1 MKFGA
6 SLMVFRSEALPWSHC
21 DLMKTSHAKPNKRLR
36 AAIIGLGQ
44 IGNQFDDDPKRI
56 AVWTHAAAYS
66 AVPAIELIAGADPDE
81 TRLHG
86 FLDRR
91 NVRAGYRDYQEMLEK
106 EAIDLLSVCS
116 PTELHYPMVLAGVQA
131 GVKAIFCEKPLAST
145 VEQGTAMVE
154 ACGSAGIVLAV
165 NHTRRWESIYLQA
178 KRLID
183 EGVIGRIES
192 ISGHYPGKVFTMGTH
207 LFDLMRYYAGDV
219 EWVSAIEV
227 GEATPEA
234 NLAGH
239 LKFRSGAHG
248 AILCGWDRSNHVFE
262 LDVYGSEGRICLSD
276 DGRLLELYRFE
287 NSSRYSGYRELTL
300 VELEVGQGQ
309 AASGDEDRF
318 IAAVKDL
325 ARCAQSGGIPACSG
339 QDGLAAVEIACA
351 LVESARTGSRP
362 IDLRLIGDTRPSDA
376 LSGSRHPLLPSE
388 CSPR

>member
-1 MKFGA
+1 
-6 SLMVFRSEALPWSHC
+6 MVFRSEALPWSRC
-21 DLMKTSHAKPNKRLR
+21 DLMKTSYAKPNERLR

-66 AVPAIELIAGADPDE
+66 SVPAIELIAGADPDE
-81 TRLHG
+81 SRLQG
-86 FLDRR
+86 FLERR
-91 NVRAGYRDYQEMLEK
+91 NVRAGYRDYQEMLHK

-116 PTELHYPMVLAGVQA
+116 PTELHYPMVLAGVHA

-145 VEQGTAMVE
+145 VEQGAAMVE
-154 ACGSAGIVLAV
+154 ACRSAGIVLAV
-165 NHTRRWESIYLQA
+165 NHTRRWESIYLRA

-183 EGVIGRIES
+183 DGLIGRIES

-207 LFDLMRYYAGDV
+207 LFDLMRYYGGDV
-219 EWVSAIEV
+219 EWVSGVEV
-227 GEATPEA
+227 GEPTPEV

-239 LKFRSGAHG
+239 LRFRSGAHG

-262 LDVYGSEGRICLSD
+262 LDLHGSAGRICLSG
-276 DGRLLELYRFE
+276 DGSLLELYRFE
-287 NSSRYSGYRELTL
+287 DSVRYSGYRELTL
-300 VELEVGQGQ
+300 VQLEVGQGE
-309 AASGDEDRF
+309 ATGGDEDRF

-339 QDGLAAVEIACA
+339 EDGLAAVEMACA

-362 IDLRLIGDTRPSDA
+362 IDLGMLASVR
-376 LSGSRHPLLPSE
+376 SE